1 MVKYIKGLF
10 RGIGSLLTGMKVTF
24 VEYFTPKGRSI
35 NGEGVTPDLEVEYEP
50 DEKDPEADNQLEAA
64 AEAVKQAV
72 E

>member
-1 MVKYIKGLF
+1 MK
-10 RGIGSLLTGMKVTF
+10 LTIA
-24 VEYFTPKGRSI
+24 EYFTPKGRSI

>member
-1 MVKYIKGLF
+1 M
-10 RGIGSLLTGMKVTF
+10 
-24 VEYFTPKGRSI
+24 
-35 NGEGVTPDLEVEYEP
+35 TPDLEVEYEP